1 MKITSNSAEN
11 KQKTQ
16 KRQNVKKLVFQKNR

>member
-16 KRQNVKKLVFQKNR
+16 KRQNVKKQVFQKNR